1 MATDRIITKADIGA
15 DGYFTDTHLI
25 VEGTL
30 TVEAGVYLQVRGRI
44 EAGWGIKAGW
54 GIEAG
59 GGIKAGGGIEAGWG
73 IKAGG
78 GIEAGWGIE
87 AGEGIKAGL
96 GIEAGEGIK
105 AGLTITAKWLSVKLR
120 IFAGICGWKIPAREE
135 QVIDAEV
142 RSGLVAH
149 GVVVRS
155 KETPA

>member
-44 EAGWGIKAGW
+44 EAGQGIK
-54 GIEAG
+54 
-59 GGIKAGGGIEAGWG
+59 
-73 IKAGG
+73 
-78 GIEAGWGIE
+78 AGWGIE
-87 AGEGIKAGL
+87 AGEGIKAGW
-96 GIEAGEGIK
+96 GIEAGDGIK
-105 AGLTITAKWLSVKLR
+105 AGGGIKAGLGIKAGGGIEAGLTITAKWLSVKLR

>member
-30 TVEAGVYLQVRGRI
+30 TVEAGVYLQVRGR
-44 EAGWGIKAGW
+44 
-54 GIEAG
+54 
-59 GGIKAGGGIEAGWG
+59 
-73 IKAGG
+73 
-78 GIEAGWGIE
+78 
-87 AGEGIKAGL
+87 
-96 GIEAGEGIK
+96 IEAGEGIK

>member
-44 EAGWGIKAGW
+44 EAGEGIKAGW
-54 GIEAG
+54 
-59 GGIKAGGGIEAGWG
+59 
-73 IKAGG
+73 
-78 GIEAGWGIE
+78 
-87 AGEGIKAGL
+87 GIKAGL
-96 GIEAGEGIK
+96 GIE

-120 IFAGICGWKIPAREE
+120 IFAGIGGWKIPAREE

>member
-44 EAGWGIKAGW
+44 EAGGGIEAGE

-59 GGIKAGGGIEAGWG
+59 GGIKAGL
-73 IKAGG
+73 
-78 GIEAGWGIE
+78 GIE

-96 GIEAGEGIK
+96 GIE

>member
-1 MATDRIITKADIGA
+1 MTTTLRITKYDLDEQNRYRPAIDAD
-15 DGYFTDTHLI
+15 LV
-25 VEGTL
+25 VEGHI
-30 TVEAGVYLQVRGRI
+30 EIAAGLGWVRFTRAI
-44 EAGWGIKAGW
+44 RASLSIVAGAGSGIKAGEGIKAGW
-54 GIEAG
+54 GIE
-59 GGIKAGGGIEAGWG
+59 
-73 IKAGG
+73 
-78 GIEAGWGIE
+78 
-87 AGEGIKAGL
+87 
-96 GIEAGEGIK
+96 